1 MDGILSDIKAIDGE
15 FVSDG
20 ISSSPFLRGE
30 IMSAAK

>member
-20 ISSSPFLRGE
+20 SELLTVSSEE
-30 IMSAAK
+30 ITSVAR